1 MGWFKELLMNLYLID
16 RPIAHRGKPDRR
28 KADRRW
34 KGPEGDM
41 PRPRRDPRRKR
52 ERRKKKR
59 R

>member
-16 RPIAHRGKPDRR
+16 RPIVSRGRSDRR
-28 KADRRW
+28 KGPRRW
-34 KGPEGDM
+34 SGPEGDK
-41 PRPRRDPRRKR
+41 PTPPRDPRRKK